1 MKYATD
7 GKNRWPLNFIY
18 ILHKTNWTSKTIHFA
33 EFAEEKVIWRKPK
46 CSPNILWYL
55 DYLLYQGGKKKK
67 ILKYFEYLGLL
78 SQFLKK
84 SNRLQIEC
92 HQKTTQF
99 LSYQNVN
106 GKINE
111 RYEASETIPC
121 KLEREPFT
129 SSFCRHILNKD
140 QKYQNISHLLIWAR
154 KKTS

>member
-1 MKYATD
+1 MQNLQK
-7 GKNRWPLNFIY
+7 KKL
-18 ILHKTNWTSKTIHFA
+18 FA
-33 EFAEEKVIWRKPK
+33 ENRSVLPIFCGIWIIYYIKEAR
-46 CSPNILWYL
+46 
-55 DYLLYQGGKKKK
+55 KKK